1 MVPLA
6 IACLLVLFLLV
17 LPSVAWAQGPG
28 VTVTNVPPEL
38 RGIDI
43 GTQAGLHQIDVVVSD
58 DNSWGDILRVDM
70 EILDESLAPVAHV
83 VFQPNVSNASANWD
97 PTFTNNLGEILV
109 PDQSLAIANT
119 DPQTI
124 ADRSEIQVTFT
135 ILPLAGRWL
144 RITATDLNGL
154 NATAQLD
161 YLTGFIGG
169 PAILPPWLI
178 LLLAVAASVILVG
191 TRIRREIHGG

>member
-1 MVPLA
+1 MAPLA
-6 IACLLVLFLLV
+6 IACLLAISLLL
-17 LPSVAWAQGPG
+17 LPTMVRAQTPG
-28 VTVTNVPPEL
+28 VTVSNVPPEL

-43 GTQAGLHQIDVVVSD
+43 GTQEGVNQIDMVVSD
-58 DNSWGDILRVDM
+58 DNSWGDILRVDL

-97 PTFTNNLGEILV
+97 PTFTNSLGEILV
-109 PDQSLAIANT
+109 PDQSLAVANT

-124 ADRSEIQVTFT
+124 AERSELYLTFT
-135 ILPLAGRWL
+135 LVPVVGHWI
-144 RITATDLNGL
+144 RITATDLDGL
-154 NATAQLD
+154 TAIAQIN
-161 YLTGFIGG
+161 YLTEALGG
-169 PAILPPWLI
+169 LAIFPPWLL